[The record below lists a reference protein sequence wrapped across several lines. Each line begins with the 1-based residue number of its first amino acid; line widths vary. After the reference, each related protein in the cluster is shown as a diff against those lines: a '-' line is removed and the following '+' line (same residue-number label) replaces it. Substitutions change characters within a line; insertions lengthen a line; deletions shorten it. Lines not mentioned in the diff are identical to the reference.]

1 MASNVISIDFSK
13 EEESGGGRVRYPE
26 GDYHVKIIKAKATR
40 SSEKDTPGIE
50 VTFKILEGKKK
61 NKQMTDTLWLTP
73 KSLRRVR
80 LLLEAVGVKVPK
92 SAVNLPLKKLSGKT
106 LWVELQDEE
115 REGYDTRSR
124 VAFEGFMSEAEY
136 EAAEDEEDEDED
148 DDDLEDDD
156 DEDEDDDDDD
166 DEDEDDD
173 EDDDDDEDEDEDD
186 DDDDDV
192 VEEPAKKRKKKGSA
206 KSSKSTRK
214 QTSKKKGTAKKKSKK
229 SDTEDLDL
237 DEL

>member
-136 EAAEDEEDEDED
+136 EAAEDEEDEDEEDEDED
-148 DDDLEDDD
+148 DDDLEDDDEDEDDD
-156 DEDEDDDDDD
+156 DEDEDDDD
-166 DEDEDDD
+166 E
-173 EDDDDDEDEDEDD
+173 DDDDEDEDEDE
-186 DDDDDV
+186 DDDV

-214 QTSKKKGTAKKKSKK
+214 QTSKKKGTTKKKSKK